1 MYQKE
6 NMRCVNK
13 STIFFLVQTENSGN
27 LDSDFNWE
35 DFRDRSNAK
44 QAGVIIGLI
53 FGLIWP
59 YIAWILL
66 KLTGYAVIGM
76 TFGHGHEFVSST
88 FFRWTDKMG
97 NGFYKMIL
105 QQGGACWCQLFYIAS
120 MALGCFLGYTFT
132 SMTSLL
138 THNVAHFTRPSF
150 RPKTNNQPIK
160 KF

>member
-1 MYQKE
+1 M
-6 NMRCVNK
+6 
-13 STIFFLVQTENSGN
+13 QTENSRD

-66 KLTGYAVIGM
+66 KLAGYAVICM

-105 QQGGACWCQLFYIAS
+105 EQGGVCWCQLFYIAS
-120 MALGCFLGYTFT
+120 MALGKDVYRNGRNT
-132 SMTSLL
+132 
-138 THNVAHFTRPSF
+138 
-150 RPKTNNQPIK
+150 
-160 KF
+160 

>member
-1 MYQKE
+1 M
-6 NMRCVNK
+6 
-13 STIFFLVQTENSGN
+13 QTDNSGD
-27 LDSDFNWE
+27 LDSDFIWE

-66 KLTGYAVIGM
+66 KLAGYAVIAM

-105 QQGGACWCQLFYIAS
+105 EQGGVCWCQLFYIAS
-120 MALGCFLGYTFT
+120 MALGKDAYRNGQNTRFWQFSLRGRDTFNPN
-132 SMTSLL
+132 
-138 THNVAHFTRPSF
+138 NVAQTYSVF
-150 RPKTNNQPIK
+150 IK
-160 KF
+160 LFALSMP